1 MDRQDTLR
9 LRPLHDLHEDGA
21 GRWIAGGHDPQFLV
35 EGPFARG
42 LWELRIRGA
51 APQGSSHAAMQLYYA
66 ERGDF
71 TESFSV
77 RARGLDAVDSERRLR
92 FWLPFRAAA
101 LRFDPS
107 TEPGPVTIQS
117 VRLVRLNPVVAFVTR
132 WMALARLDPREAFR
146 RLRQIASAWRT
157 ERRRAKA
164 LILELVSM
172 GADADRDSYRT
183 WLKSR
188 CAGRAAEYPFTP
200 EAGLFSLLT
209 TVYDT
214 PPEYIHALARSVAA
228 QAYRQ
233 FEWIVLDNGSTAA
246 ATRAAID
253 RLAAD
258 PRVRQFRVERNL
270 GIIGGMRYVLERAGG
285 RYVLP
290 VDSDD
295 VLFPDALAA
304 VASRAQRHRYP
315 ALLYTDEDKLLDDR
329 HTDPFLKPDWDPVF
343 LRNCCYVA
351 HLTAIDRLEALRLG
365 AYTDAQAEGCH
376 DWDTFFRFVRH
387 GHTAAHVPDIL
398 YSWRMHA
405 RSTAADVTAKDYIIA
420 SQRHVLG
427 THLATTGLDDRLE
440 VVRSPHFP
448 ASPDWWMRRRR
459 ANAPR
464 FPLVIRV
471 VPGGVAASL
480 AILDRT
486 GSYPVSEVWL
496 ISAAVAD
503 QSLDETA
510 ASLRRA
516 KPDLRIQAEPA
527 GLPAVLGRAA
537 HGGELLVAI
546 ADGSVEPRTDE
557 WLWEVIGLKE
567 AFPDAVLI
575 GGRVL
580 DRAGRVVAG
589 AQVFGYA
596 GWIGS
601 PDAGRAAAD
610 PGYFG
615 SALKQR
621 SASAVDG
628 RLCAVD
634 PRFVHVLAGAGE
646 TPPDSIDALGPWLG
660 VRALE
665 RGARVIFSPFVE
677 ATTDRRPGAPQPLEL
692 INAPADTRY
701 YHRLLSRTRAFQP
714 GGIEAWP
721 PRQ

>member
-1 MDRQDTLR
+1 MDSPDTLR

-21 GRWIAGGHDPQFLV
+21 GRWIAGGHDPQFFV

-51 APQGSSHAAMQLYYA
+51 APQGSAHATMQLYYA

-92 FWLPFRAAA
+92 FWLPFPAAS

-107 TEPGPVTIQS
+107 TEAGPLTIRS
-117 VRLVRLNPVVAFVTR
+117 ARLVRRNPVAAFVAR
-132 WMALARLDPREAFR
+132 WLALARLDPREAVG
-146 RLRQIASAWRT
+146 RLRKIASAWWT

-164 LILELVSM
+164 LILELIVTD
-172 GADADRDSYRT
+172 GGTDRDAYRT
-183 WLKSR
+183 WLKGR
-188 CAGRAAEYPFTP
+188 CAARAAEYAFTP

-214 PPEYIHALARSVAA
+214 APEYVHALAQSVAA

-253 RLAAD
+253 LLAAD

-343 LRNCCYVA
+343 LRNCCYIA

-376 DWDTFFRFVRH
+376 DWDTFLRFVRC
-387 GHTAAHVPDIL
+387 GHAAEHVPEIL

-405 RSTAADVTAKDYIIA
+405 RSTAADVSAKDYIIA
-420 SQRHVLG
+420 SQQHVLAA
-427 THLATTGLDDRLE
+427 HLCRTGLDDRLD
-440 VVRSPHFP
+440 VVRSPYFP
-448 ASPDWWMRRRR
+448 ASPDWWVRRRR

-464 FPLVIRV
+464 LPLVIQT
-471 VPGGVAASL
+471 VPKGADSCL

-486 GSYPVSEVWL
+486 GGYPVSDVWL
-496 ISAAVAD
+496 VTAAAGD
-503 QSLDETA
+503 QGLDETA
-510 ASLRRA
+510 SSLRRA
-516 KPDLRIQAEPA
+516 RPELQIKVERG
-527 GLPAVLGRAA
+527 GLRAA
-537 HGGELLVAI
+537 LARAADSDVPLVAI
-546 ADGSVEPRTDE
+546 ADASVEPRTDE
-557 WLWEVIGLKE
+557 WLWEMIGLKE
-567 AFPDAVLI
+567 AFPDAAMI
-575 GGRVL
+575 GGRIL
-580 DRAGRVVAG
+580 DRTLRVLAG

-596 GWIGS
+596 GSIGS
-601 PDAGRAAAD
+601 PDAGRGGAD

-621 SASAVDG
+621 SASAVDA

-634 PRFVHVLAGAGE
+634 PRFVRALAAAGE
-646 TPPDSIDALGPWLG
+646 TQPDNIEALGPWLG
-660 VRALE
+660 VRAIE
-665 RGARVIFSPFVE
+665 RGTRVIFSPFVE
-677 ATTDRRPGAPQPLEL
+677 ATTDRRPGAPGPMEL
-692 INAPADTRY
+692 MNAPADTRY
-701 YHRLLSRTRAFQP
+701 YHRLLSRTQAFQP
-714 GGIEAWP
+714 GGIDS
-721 PRQ
+721 R